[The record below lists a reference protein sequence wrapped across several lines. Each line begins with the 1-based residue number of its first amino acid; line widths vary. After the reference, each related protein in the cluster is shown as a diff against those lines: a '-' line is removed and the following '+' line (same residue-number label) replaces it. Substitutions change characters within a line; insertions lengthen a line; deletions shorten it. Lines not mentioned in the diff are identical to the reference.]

1 MGVSIRSEPGM
12 TGTARSAPSRGS
24 LTGAGG
30 VLLMFVVAG
39 GGAVVDLFTGPGG
52 LRRVFAVSLVAGAVL
67 AALAV
72 RRRGLWTV
80 LIAPPLLYVVMSL
93 LSTLAAPEGVFD
105 STSKLW
111 AALVGWLVYGFPE
124 IAVSTGLA
132 AVIAGVR
139 YASRPRDR

>member
-1 MGVSIRSEPGM
+1 VGVSIRTEPGM
-12 TGTARSAPSRGS
+12 TSTARPPASRGAV
-24 LTGAGG
+24 TGAGAL
-30 VLLMFVVAG
+30 LLMFVVAG

-67 AALAV
+67 AALLV
-72 RRRGLWTV
+72 RHRGLWTV
-80 LIAPPLLYVVMSL
+80 LITPPLLYVVMSL

-132 AVIAGVR
+132 AVIAGIR
-139 YASRPRDR
+139 YASRPRGR

>member
-1 MGVSIRSEPGM
+1 MGVSIRTEAGM
-12 TGTARSAPSRGS
+12 TSMRSGTSPRTAV
-24 LTGAGG
+24 TGAGAI
-30 VLLMFVVAG
+30 LLMFVVAA
-39 GGAVVDLFTGPGG
+39 GGAVVDMFTGPGG
-52 LRRVFAVSLVAGAVL
+52 LRRIFAVSLVVGAVL
-67 AALAV
+67 AALLV
-72 RRRGLWTV
+72 RHRGLWTV

-124 IAVSTGLA
+124 IAIATGLA

-139 YASRPRDR
+139 FASRPRGH